1 MKVIII
7 TEKEQS
13 IKIKVMFTQKDI
25 IKINL
30 TEIILIETE
39 IMREKEEA
47 IIIWVEVKDKIGE
60 DFKKI
65 DLIDN

>member
-39 IMREKEEA
+39 IMREKEEG